1 MALSKVSLGAKQI
14 SYIRESVKA
23 VVEKLME
30 TSVTNALDKKAEW
43 TKQIKDVEDAELKQA
58 MKDTLNNTKGK
69 HGRRT
74 FQQEEQSI
82 DDILI
87 ADDKQALKEAILI
100 ALNDMEHEYET
111 A

>member
-14 SYIRESVKA
+14 SYIRERVKA

-58 MKDTLNNTKGK
+58 MNNTLGNTKGK

-74 FQQEEQSI
+74 VLQEEQSI

-87 ADDKQALKEAILI
+87 ADDKETLKTAIL
-100 ALNDMEHEYET
+100 T

>member
-30 TSVTNALDKKAEW
+30 TSVMNALDKKAEW

-58 MKDTLNNTKGK
+58 MKDTPTTRRVNTDAEPFSKK
-69 HGRRT
+69 SRALMT
-74 FQQEEQSI
+74 F
-82 DDILI
+82 L
-87 ADDKQALKEAILI
+87 
-100 ALNDMEHEYET
+100 
-111 A
+111 